1 MKKIALLGAVAL
13 LGACSSNKV
22 VETAMTVP
30 PNSVVDADTYVY
42 KSKVVEEQIE
52 VIPDWFVKMPESE
65 TAIYSTG
72 TAATTDLQLSID
84 LAVLNAKTT
93 LADRI
98 NGRVRSQTKSF
109 VAKIGSDDLDTSVLN
124 EIEKTSKNVIASV
137 DVAGYKIDESDI
149 TQEGTQYRAYVLLA
163 YNSEEAT
170 KVLMNRMK
178 RDRMIYSR
186 IRSTE
191 AWKELEEEVNKSKD
205 EDEAKSMEN
214 VERLIDENSPSI

>member
-13 LGACSSNKV
+13 LSACSSNKV

-30 PNSVVDADTYVY
+30 PNSIVDTQTYVY
-42 KSKVVEEQIE
+42 KAKVVEEQIE
-52 VIPDWFVKMPESE
+52 VMPDWFKKMPESE

-109 VAKIGSDDLDTSVLN
+109 VAKIGSEEIGSSVLS
-124 EIEKTSKNVIASV
+124 EVEKATKNIIADV
-137 DVAGYKIDESDI
+137 DVAGYKVSETEIISN
-149 TQEGTQYRAYVLLA
+149 GPKYRAYVLLEYSDKEA
-163 YNSEEAT
+163 NKIILNRLRKDRMLLSKIKTTKAFEELDTSVDEIKTSDAEESEANL
-170 KVLMNRMK
+170 KVL
-178 RDRMIYSR
+178 
-186 IRSTE
+186 TQ
-191 AWKELEEEVNKSKD
+191 
-205 EDEAKSMEN
+205 
-214 VERLIDENSPSI
+214 